1 MRQKLGHF
9 LKPYG
14 PADDPM
20 LFEKK
25 TCDQT
30 SDKKFSGDLIDQKF
44 KSVLTLTLLQLS
56 NQNN

>member
-20 LFEKK
+20 SLKK
-25 TCDQT
+25 ICDQT